1 MGRSRVRRTI
11 PATTRATRAIDW
23 DMGRVRGT
31 ATVVRGF
38 GLRGFDL
45 RHGVGFAITVAP
57 RRQIP
62 IKTMH
67 AMPAS
72 RRAFLVSLLSAAVA
86 FDRALAAES
95 GGGPTAVIQR
105 FYDTLLAEMKDA
117 KRLSFD
123 QRYQR
128 LAPAVTQT
136 YNLPLMSRLA
146 VGPGWANLQPAQ
158 QQAVT
163 DAFSRYTISV
173 YANRFNDYS
182 GERFDVDPNP
192 ATSANGLIVQTT
204 LTKSNGEKVSL
215 NYLMRQGEVGWQVI
229 DVYLTGTISQLA
241 TQRSEYTAVLQ
252 QGGADALVK
261 LLDQRI
267 ASLRTG

>member
-1 MGRSRVRRTI
+1 
-11 PATTRATRAIDW
+11 
-23 DMGRVRGT
+23 MGRVRGAAT
-31 ATVVRGF
+31 A
-38 GLRGFDL
+38 LRGFDL
-45 RHGVGFAITVAP
+45 CHAAGFAITVAL
-57 RRQIP
+57 RRQTP
-62 IKTMH
+62 IKSMH

-72 RRAFLVSLLSAAVA
+72 RRAFLVSLLPAAIA
-86 FDRALAAES
+86 FDRAMAAES
-95 GGGPTAVIQR
+95 GAGPTAVIQR
-105 FYDTLLAEMKDA
+105 FYDALLSEMKEA
-117 KRLSFD
+117 KRLTFD

-146 VGPGWANLQPAQ
+146 VGPEWAHLQPAQ
-158 QQAVT
+158 QQSVT

-173 YANRFNDYS
+173 YANRFDDYS
-182 GERFDVDPNP
+182 GERFEVDPNP
-192 ATSANGLIVQTT
+192 ANSPNGPIVQTT

-215 NYLMRQGEVGWQVI
+215 NYLMRQAESGWQVI

-252 QGGADALVK
+252 QGGADALVR